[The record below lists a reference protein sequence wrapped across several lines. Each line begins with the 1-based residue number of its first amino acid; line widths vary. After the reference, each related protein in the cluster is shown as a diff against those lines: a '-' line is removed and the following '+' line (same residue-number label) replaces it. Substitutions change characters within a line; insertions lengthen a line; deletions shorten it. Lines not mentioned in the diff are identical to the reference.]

1 MGQYSSFNL
10 PLCLVVE
17 EGVFNHVDETVY
29 KYVPEI
35 KGQKAILVSENF
47 LMNLYPDIVSE
58 IQKDFGGAEVYEVVQ
73 GDYEQAV
80 ALAKYISMANV
91 KVVIGF
97 GGGRV
102 LDVAKY
108 AAFVSKTAYIC
119 LPTTLSNDSLASPFS
134 VLGMEGKSRKTLGSK
149 IPTAILVDT
158 DMIMKAPKGQTLSGI
173 GDTISK
179 HTALFDWKLS
189 AEKEGKPLDDFA
201 YAIARMSYDTVYH
214 SDNKDITNKTFI
226 RILSRSL
233 VMGGLAMEIAG
244 SSRPS
249 SGSEHLFC
257 HAIEEFYPEIKISH
271 GLAVALGSVGACIFQ
286 GRDETQLVE
295 VCRAYGIDLDPAVY
309 GITKDIF
316 ADAWLRAG
324 STRPDRITIL
334 NSTNL
339 NRQWLDMIYDR
350 MADKSDAVY
359 RLGLQKNGGL
369 G

>member
-1 MGQYSSFNL
+1 MNHYSNFQL

-17 EGVFNHVDETVY
+17 EGVFEHVDETVSAY
-29 KYVPEI
+29 LPEV
-35 KGQKAILVSENF
+35 KGQKAIIVSEKF
-47 LMNLYPDIVSE
+47 LMELYADIVGE
-58 IQKDFGGAEVYEVVQ
+58 IQKDFGGAEVYEVVN

-108 AAFVSKTAYIC
+108 AAFVSKTTYIC
-119 LPTTLSNDSLASPFS
+119 LPTTLSNDSLSSPFS
-134 VLGMEGKSRKTLGSK
+134 VLGMEGKSRKTLGST

-179 HTALFDWKLS
+179 HTALFDWQLS
-189 AEKEGKPLDDFA
+189 AQKEGKPLDDFA

-214 SDNKDITNKTFI
+214 CDDKNLSSKTFI

-233 VMGGLAMEIAG
+233 VMGGLAMEIAS

-257 HAIEEFYPEIKISH
+257 HAIEEFYPDIKISH
-271 GLAVALGSVGACIFQ
+271 GLAVALSSVGACIFQ

-295 VCRAYGIDLDPAVY
+295 VCRAYGIDLDPAAY

-316 ADAWLRAG
+316 ADAWQRAV
-324 STRPDRITIL
+324 STRPDRYTIL

-339 NRQWLDMIYDR
+339 NREWLDMIYDR

-359 RLGLQKNGGL
+359 RLGLRNK
-369 G
+369 

>member
-1 MGQYSSFNL
+1 MNHYSNFQL

-17 EGVFNHVDETVY
+17 EGVFEHVDETVSAY
-29 KYVPEI
+29 LPEV
-35 KGQKAILVSENF
+35 KGQKAIIVSEKF
-47 LMNLYPDIVSE
+47 LMELYADIVGE
-58 IQKDFGGAEVYEVVQ
+58 IQKDFGGAEVYEVVN

-108 AAFVSKTAYIC
+108 AAFVSKTTYIC
-119 LPTTLSNDSLASPFS
+119 LPTTLSNDSLSSPFS
-134 VLGMEGKSRKTLGSK
+134 VLGMEGKSRKTLGST

-179 HTALFDWKLS
+179 HTALFDWQLS
-189 AEKEGKPLDDFA
+189 AQKEGKPLDDFA

-214 SDNKDITNKTFI
+214 CDDKNLSSKTFI

-233 VMGGLAMEIAG
+233 VMGGLAMEIAS

-257 HAIEEFYPEIKISH
+257 HAIEEFYPDIKISH

-295 VCRAYGIDLDPAVY
+295 VCGAYGIDLDPAAY

-316 ADAWLRAG
+316 ADAWQRAG
-324 STRPDRITIL
+324 STRPDRYTIL

-339 NRQWLDMIYDR
+339 NREWLDMIYDR

-359 RLGLQKNGGL
+359 RLGLRNK
-369 G
+369 

>member
-1 MGQYSSFNL
+1 MNHYSNFQL

-17 EGVFNHVDETVY
+17 EGVFEHVDETVSAY
-29 KYVPEI
+29 LPEV
-35 KGQKAILVSENF
+35 KGQKAIIVSEKF
-47 LMNLYPDIVSE
+47 LMELYADIVGE
-58 IQKDFGGAEVYEVVQ
+58 IQKDFGGAEVYEVVN

-108 AAFVSKTAYIC
+108 AAFVSKTTYIC
-119 LPTTLSNDSLASPFS
+119 LPTTLSNDSLSSPFS
-134 VLGMEGKSRKTLGSK
+134 VLGMEGKSRKTLGST

-179 HTALFDWKLS
+179 HTALFDWQLS
-189 AEKEGKPLDDFA
+189 AQKEGKPLDDFA

-214 SDNKDITNKTFI
+214 CDDKNLSSKTFI

-233 VMGGLAMEIAG
+233 VMGGLAMEIAS

-257 HAIEEFYPEIKISH
+257 HAIEEFYPDIKISH

-295 VCRAYGIDLDPAVY
+295 VCRAYGIDLDPAAY

-316 ADAWLRAG
+316 ADAWQRAV
-324 STRPDRITIL
+324 SPRPDRYTIL

-339 NRQWLDMIYDR
+339 NREWLDMIYDR

-359 RLGLQKNGGL
+359 RLGLRNK
-369 G
+369 

>member
-1 MGQYSSFNL
+1 MNHYSNFQL

-17 EGVFNHVDETVY
+17 EGVFEHVDETVSAY
-29 KYVPEI
+29 LPEV
-35 KGQKAILVSENF
+35 KGQKAIIVSEKF
-47 LMNLYPDIVSE
+47 LMELYADIVGE
-58 IQKDFGGAEVYEVVQ
+58 IQKDFGGAEVYEVVN

-108 AAFVSKTAYIC
+108 AAFVSKTTYIC
-119 LPTTLSNDSLASPFS
+119 LPTTLSNDSLSSPFS
-134 VLGMEGKSRKTLGSK
+134 VLGMEGKSRKTLGST

-179 HTALFDWKLS
+179 HTALFDWQLS
-189 AEKEGKPLDDFA
+189 AQKEGKPLDDFA

-214 SDNKDITNKTFI
+214 CDDKNLSSKAFI

-233 VMGGLAMEIAG
+233 VMGGLAMEIAS

-257 HAIEEFYPEIKISH
+257 HAIEEFYPDIKISH

-295 VCRAYGIDLDPAVY
+295 VCRAYGIDLDPAAY

-316 ADAWLRAG
+316 ADAWQRAG
-324 STRPDRITIL
+324 STRPDRYTIL

-339 NRQWLDMIYDR
+339 NREWLDMIYDR

-359 RLGLQKNGGL
+359 RLGLRNK
-369 G
+369 

>member
-1 MGQYSSFNL
+1 M
-10 PLCLVVE
+10 
-17 EGVFNHVDETVY
+17 
-29 KYVPEI
+29 
-35 KGQKAILVSENF
+35 
-47 LMNLYPDIVSE
+47 
-58 IQKDFGGAEVYEVVQ
+58 
-73 GDYEQAV
+73 
-80 ALAKYISMANV
+80 
-91 KVVIGF
+91 
-97 GGGRV
+97 
-102 LDVAKY
+102 
-108 AAFVSKTAYIC
+108 
-119 LPTTLSNDSLASPFS
+119 
-134 VLGMEGKSRKTLGSK
+134 GSK

-214 SDNKDITNKTFI
+214 SDNKDLTNKTFI

-324 STRPDRITIL
+324 GTRPDRITIL

>member
-1 MGQYSSFNL
+1 MNQFNRFNL

-17 EGVFNHVDETVY
+17 EGVFDHVDETVASY
-29 KYVPEI
+29 LPQI
-35 KGQKAILVSENF
+35 KGQKAIIVTEQF
-47 LMNLYPDIVSE
+47 LLDLYPEYLKELQRDFGNSE
-58 IQKDFGGAEVYEVVQ
+58 IYLSGEGSFN
-73 GDYEQAV
+73 QAV
-80 ALAKYISMANV
+80 ELAKYICIHNV
-91 KVVIGF
+91 RVVIGF

-108 AAFVSKTAYIC
+108 AAFVGKAVYIC

-134 VLGMEGKSRKTLGSK
+134 VLQTEGMNRKTLGCK

-179 HTALFDWKLS
+179 HTALFDWQLAAK
-189 AEKEGKPLDDFA
+189 KEGKPVDDFA
-201 YAIARMSYDTVYH
+201 YALARMAYDSVYH
-214 SDNKDITNKTFI
+214 CDDKSLTSKTFI

-257 HAIEEFYPEIKISH
+257 HAIEEYYPQLKISH
-271 GLAVALGSVGACIFQ
+271 GMAVALGSVGACIFQ
-286 GRDETQLVE
+286 GRDETQLVK
-295 VCRAYGIDLDPAVY
+295 VCREYGIDLNPAAY

-316 ADAWLRAG
+316 ADAWMRAPE
-324 STRPDRITIL
+324 TRKDRYTIL
-334 NSTNL
+334 STTDL
-339 NRQWLDMIYDR
+339 NREWLDVIYDR
-350 MADKSDAVY
+350 MADQSDAVY
-359 RLGLQKNGGL
+359 RMGLRTIVK
-369 G
+369 

>member
-1 MGQYSSFNL
+1 M
-10 PLCLVVE
+10 E
-17 EGVFNHVDETVY
+17 
-29 KYVPEI
+29 
-35 KGQKAILVSENF
+35 
-47 LMNLYPDIVSE
+47 LYADIVGE
-58 IQKDFGGAEVYEVVQ
+58 IQKDFGGAEVYEVVN

-108 AAFVSKTAYIC
+108 AAFVSKTTYIC
-119 LPTTLSNDSLASPFS
+119 LPTTLSNDSLSSPFS
-134 VLGMEGKSRKTLGSK
+134 VLGMEGKSRKTLGST
-149 IPTAILVDT
+149 IPTAILVV
-158 DMIMKAPKGQTLSGI
+158 
-173 GDTISK
+173 
-179 HTALFDWKLS
+179 
-189 AEKEGKPLDDFA
+189 A

-214 SDNKDITNKTFI
+214 CDDKNLSSKTFI

-233 VMGGLAMEIAG
+233 VMGGLAMEIAS

-257 HAIEEFYPEIKISH
+257 HAIEEFYPDIKISH

-295 VCRAYGIDLDPAVY
+295 VCRAYGIDLDPAAY

-316 ADAWLRAG
+316 ADAWQRAV
-324 STRPDRITIL
+324 STRPDRYTIL

-339 NRQWLDMIYDR
+339 NREWLDMIYDR

-359 RLGLQKNGGL
+359 RLGLRNK
-369 G
+369 

>member
-1 MGQYSSFNL
+1 MNHYSNFQL

-17 EGVFNHVDETVY
+17 EGVFEHVDETVSAY
-29 KYVPEI
+29 LPEV
-35 KGQKAILVSENF
+35 KGQKAIIVSEKF
-47 LMNLYPDIVSE
+47 LMELYADIVGE
-58 IQKDFGGAEVYEVVQ
+58 IQKDFGGAEVYEVVN

-108 AAFVSKTAYIC
+108 AAFVSKTTYIC
-119 LPTTLSNDSLASPFS
+119 LPTTLSNDSLSSPFS
-134 VLGMEGKSRKTLGSK
+134 VLGMEGKSRKTLGST

-179 HTALFDWKLS
+179 HTALFDWQLS
-189 AEKEGKPLDDFA
+189 AQKEGKPLDDFA

-214 SDNKDITNKTFI
+214 CDDKNLSSKTFI

-233 VMGGLAMEIAG
+233 VMGGLAMEIAS

-257 HAIEEFYPEIKISH
+257 HAIEEFYPDIKISH
-271 GLAVALGSVGACIFQ
+271 GLAVARGSVGACIFQ

-295 VCRAYGIDLDPAVY
+295 VCRAYGIDLDPAAY

-316 ADAWLRAG
+316 ADAWQRAG
-324 STRPDRITIL
+324 STRPDRYTIL

-339 NRQWLDMIYDR
+339 NREWLDMIYDR

-359 RLGLQKNGGL
+359 RLGLRNK
-369 G
+369 

>member
-1 MGQYSSFNL
+1 M
-10 PLCLVVE
+10 
-17 EGVFNHVDETVY
+17 
-29 KYVPEI
+29 
-35 KGQKAILVSENF
+35 IL
-47 LMNLYPDIVSE
+47 
-58 IQKDFGGAEVYEVVQ
+58 
-73 GDYEQAV
+73 
-80 ALAKYISMANV
+80 
-91 KVVIGF
+91 
-97 GGGRV
+97 
-102 LDVAKY
+102 
-108 AAFVSKTAYIC
+108 
-119 LPTTLSNDSLASPFS
+119 
-134 VLGMEGKSRKTLGSK
+134 
-149 IPTAILVDT
+149 
-158 DMIMKAPKGQTLSGI
+158 
-173 GDTISK
+173 
-179 HTALFDWKLS
+179 
-189 AEKEGKPLDDFA
+189 
-201 YAIARMSYDTVYH
+201 ARMSYDTVYH
-214 SDNKDITNKTFI
+214 SDNKDLTNKTFI

-295 VCRAYGIDLDPAVY
+295 VCRAYGIDLDPAAY

>member
-1 MGQYSSFNL
+1 MNHYSNFQL

-17 EGVFNHVDETVY
+17 EGVFEHVDETVSAY
-29 KYVPEI
+29 LPEV
-35 KGQKAILVSENF
+35 KGQKAIIVSEKF
-47 LMNLYPDIVSE
+47 LMELYADIVGE
-58 IQKDFGGAEVYEVVQ
+58 IQKDFGGAEVYEVVN

-108 AAFVSKTAYIC
+108 AAFVSKTTYIC
-119 LPTTLSNDSLASPFS
+119 LPTTLSNDSLSSPFS
-134 VLGMEGKSRKTLGSK
+134 VLGMEGKSRKTLGST

-179 HTALFDWKLS
+179 HTALFDWQLS
-189 AEKEGKPLDDFA
+189 APKEGKPLDDFA

-214 SDNKDITNKTFI
+214 CDDKDLSSKTFI

-257 HAIEEFYPEIKISH
+257 HAIEEFYPDIKISH

-295 VCRAYGIDLDPAVY
+295 VCRAYGIDLDPAAY

-316 ADAWLRAG
+316 ADAWQRAG
-324 STRPDRITIL
+324 STRPDRYTIL

-339 NRQWLDMIYDR
+339 NREWLDMIYDR
-350 MADKSDAVY
+350 MADKSDVVY
-359 RLGLQKNGGL
+359 RLGLRNK
-369 G
+369 

>member
-1 MGQYSSFNL
+1 MNHYSNFQL

-17 EGVFNHVDETVY
+17 EGVFEHVDETVSAY
-29 KYVPEI
+29 LPEV
-35 KGQKAILVSENF
+35 KGQKAIIVSEKF
-47 LMNLYPDIVSE
+47 LMELYADIVGE
-58 IQKDFGGAEVYEVVQ
+58 IQKDFGGAEVYEVVN

-108 AAFVSKTAYIC
+108 AAFVSKTTYIC
-119 LPTTLSNDSLASPFS
+119 LPTTLSNDSLSSPFS
-134 VLGMEGKSRKTLGSK
+134 VLGMEGKSRKTLGST

-179 HTALFDWKLS
+179 HTALFDWQLS
-189 AEKEGKPLDDFA
+189 AQKEGKPLDDFA

-214 SDNKDITNKTFI
+214 CDDKNLSSKTFI

-233 VMGGLAMEIAG
+233 VMGGLAMEIAS

-257 HAIEEFYPEIKISH
+257 HAIEEFYPDIKISH

-295 VCRAYGIDLDPAVY
+295 VCRAYGIDLDPAAY

-316 ADAWLRAG
+316 ADAWQRAV
-324 STRPDRITIL
+324 STRPDRYTIL

-339 NRQWLDMIYDR
+339 NREWLDMIYDR

-359 RLGLQKNGGL
+359 RLGLRNK
-369 G
+369 